1 MEKYNNKPIIRF
13 PWFEGMWEKVRLKD
27 VSAYFNG
34 GSFEN
39 DVQEEGKYELVT
51 LKSIDTSGNL
61 VHSKRFIDIEAPTL
75 TKDTLVMILS
85 EQVPGLLGMTTLIPT
100 DNKYVLNQRV
110 AEIRP
115 NEKVESYF
123 LSLAIN
129 RNQKYFS
136 KHGAGTKVQNISKPN
151 VENYSFLCPTLPEQQ
166 KIATFF
172 TAIDQKILQL
182 KKKHQLLEQY
192 KKGVMQKIF
201 SQQIRFKDDD
211 GREFPKWE
219 KKRLGEVL
227 YEHKTLNSKGDFQE
241 VFSVAKHRGVVNQI
255 EHLGRS
261 FSAKDVSNYK
271 VIYPNDVVYT
281 KSPTSDFPFGII
293 KQNLTSR
300 TGIVSPLYGVFRP
313 VTVALG
319 FLLHNYFLSWVNTYN
334 YLNPLVQK
342 GAKNTMNIN
351 NNDFLNGA
359 RISLPVSVKEQTK
372 IANFLLAIDNKIQ
385 HTQKQVEQAEQWKKG
400 LMQKMF
406 V

>member
-1 MEKYNNKPIIRF
+1 MEKQKNIPVLRF
-13 PWFEGMWEKVRLKD
+13 PEFDYQWQENRLVNLFVEFKSGYGITSTNIFDKGEYPVYGGNGLRGYTNQFTHEGFYLLIGRQGALCGNVNRSFGKAYISEHAIACKANESSDTEWLAQRL
-27 VSAYFNG
+27 SY
-34 GSFEN
+34 
-39 DVQEEGKYELVT
+39 Y
-51 LKSIDTSGNL
+51 NL
-61 VHSKRFIDIEAPTL
+61 NR
-75 TKDTLVMILS
+75 LS
-85 EQVPGLLGMTTLIPT
+85 ESSAQPGLSV
-100 DNKYVLNQRV
+100 NKLLRFKIIV
-110 AEIRP
+110 
-115 NEKVESYF
+115 
-123 LSLAIN
+123 
-129 RNQKYFS
+129 
-136 KHGAGTKVQNISKPN
+136 
-151 VENYSFLCPTLPEQQ
+151 PTLPEQQ

-172 TAIDQKILQL
+172 TAIDQKISQL

-201 SQQIRFKDDD
+201 SQQIRFNDDD
-211 GREFPKWE
+211 GMEFPKWE

-227 YEHKTLNSKGDFQE
+227 YEHKTLNSKGDFKE
-241 VFSVAKHRGVVNQI
+241 VFSVAKHKGVINQI

-271 VIYPNDVVYT
+271 VIYPNDIVYT

-313 VTVALG
+313 VTGDLG
-319 FLLHNYFLSWVNTYN
+319 FLLHNFFLSWVNTYN

-351 NNDFLNGA
+351 NKDFLNGA
-359 RISLPVSVKEQTK
+359 RITLPVSEKEQTK
-372 IANFLLAIDNKIQ
+372 IANFLSSIDNKIQ
-385 HTQKQVEQAEQWKKG
+385 YTQVQIERAEQWKKG